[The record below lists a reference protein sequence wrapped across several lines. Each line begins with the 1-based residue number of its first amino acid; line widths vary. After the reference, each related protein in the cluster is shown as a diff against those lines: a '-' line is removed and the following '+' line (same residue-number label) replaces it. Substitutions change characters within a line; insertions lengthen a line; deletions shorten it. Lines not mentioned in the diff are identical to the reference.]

1 MYEGK
6 IFSLSSVKAI
16 ELLFMWREGGTSP
29 IIGPKISKSENKYRI
44 FLFLLYNRCSK
55 QNYIKIGHKRL
66 KFGQKKYTH
75 I

>member
-44 FLFLLYNRCSK
+44 FIIS
-55 QNYIKIGHKRL
+55 IV
-66 KFGQKKYTH
+66 
-75 I
+75 